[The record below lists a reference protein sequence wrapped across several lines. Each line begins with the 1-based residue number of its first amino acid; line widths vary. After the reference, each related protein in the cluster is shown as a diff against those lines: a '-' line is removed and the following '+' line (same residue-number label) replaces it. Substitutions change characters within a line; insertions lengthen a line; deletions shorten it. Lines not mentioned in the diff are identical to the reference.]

1 MSTSSN
7 AAGRPVLILRIGSLG
22 DTVVALPCLH
32 RIAEHYATS
41 RRILVTNL
49 PVSAKAP
56 AAQSIVGPS
65 GLIDDYLAYP
75 VGLRSFEGLRD
86 LARRIRAIGPRA
98 LVYLMPKRS
107 LGGLLRDVAYFR
119 VACGVP
125 TIVGAPWAA
134 DLRRN
139 RPLPGGALESECS
152 RLARTLHA
160 LGPIDIQNRAG
171 WDLRLSTEEIERAQ
185 AACSPL
191 AGAPYLAINMGG
203 KVVINDWG
211 FERWRQLL
219 TGLRSTLPE
228 HGLLI
233 VGAEDD
239 RERGAAAA
247 ALWGARAVD
256 ATGAMSPRVSAAAM
270 RGAEVFVGHDSGPLH
285 LAAAVGVRCVG
296 LFGENNPPGLWHPI
310 GAGHAPIHRMAGVA
324 AITVDEVRE
333 AVLARIGA
341 YA

>member
-1 MSTSSN
+1 MSTSSK
-7 AAGRPVLILRIGSLG
+7 AAEHPVLILRIGSLG

-32 RIAEHYATS
+32 RIAERYAQS

-49 PVSAKAP
+49 PVSAKAAP
-56 AAQSIVGPS
+56 AQSIVGAS
-65 GLIDDYLAYP
+65 GLIDDVLAYP
-75 VGLRSFEGLRD
+75 VGLRSLDGLRD
-86 LARRIRAIGPRA
+86 LARRIRALRPQA

-139 RPLPGGALESECS
+139 RELPGGALESECS

-160 LGPIDIQNRAG
+160 LGPIDIEDRAT
-171 WDLRLSTEEIERAQ
+171 WDLHLSADEIERAQ
-185 AACSPL
+185 AACRPL
-191 AGAPYLAINMGG
+191 ADAPYLAINMGG
-203 KVVINDWG
+203 KVAINDWG

-219 TGLRSTLPE
+219 ASLRAALPE

-247 ALWGARAVD
+247 ALWGAPAVN
-256 ATGAMSPRVSAAAM
+256 ASGAMSPRVSAAAM
-270 RGAEVFVGHDSGPLH
+270 RGAELFVGHDSGPLH

-310 GAGHAPIHRMAGVA
+310 GTGHAPIHRMAGVA
-324 AITVDEVRE
+324 AITVDEVRA
-333 AVLARIGA
+333 AVLTRIRARA
-341 YA
+341 